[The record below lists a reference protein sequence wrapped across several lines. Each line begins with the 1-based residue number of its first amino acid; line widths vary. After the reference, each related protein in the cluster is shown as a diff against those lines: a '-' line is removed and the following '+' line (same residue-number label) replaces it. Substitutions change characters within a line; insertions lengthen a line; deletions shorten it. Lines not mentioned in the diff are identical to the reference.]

1 LLVFHD
7 APPHLAQLIPIHLNS
22 RAGGRVAVVI
32 MTPAVSIILVGS
44 GWESINIPLR
54 FTRIGPMKTLPVMT
68 IYSGPLSMF
77 GAKVQIA
84 AQEKGLDFDLV
95 MVAYDPV
102 LGYMPKHTEVLR
114 INPKGQVPVLT
125 HGELEIFDSTQ
136 IFEYLEDLQP
146 NPPLWPRDLT
156 TRARARRLEH
166 QSDEIYFAHIIRLMR
181 LEEHLDD
188 PVALASIQAATAY
201 YTEMEKALG
210 TNVWLAKDYSFAD
223 IGFYMAAL
231 FGERRGAPITA
242 ATPRL
247 LEWRER
253 MTQRPAVRAV
263 AGTMARWL
271 KAAGRPVPQFMAAL

>member
-1 LLVFHD
+1 MK
-7 APPHLAQLIPIHLNS
+7 IPFE
-22 RAGGRVAVVI
+22 R
-32 MTPAVSIILVGS
+32 
-44 GWESINIPLR
+44 
-54 FTRIGPMKTLPVMT
+54 MT

-84 AQEKGLDFDLV
+84 AQEKDLDFHLV
-95 MVAYDPV
+95 MVAYDSV
-102 LGYMPKHTEVLR
+102 LGYTPKHTEVLR

-166 QSDEIYFAHIIRLMR
+166 QSDEIYFPHIIRLMN
-181 LEEHLDD
+181 LHEHLDD
-188 PVALASIQAATAY
+188 PVAVASIEAATSY
-201 YTEMEKALG
+201 YGEMENALNG
-210 TNVWLAKDYSFAD
+210 NAWLARDYSFAD
-223 IGFYMAAL
+223 IAFYMAAL
-231 FGERRGAPITA
+231 FGERRGAPLTA

-253 MTQRPAVRAV
+253 MIQRPAVRAV
-263 AGTMARWL
+263 TGAMARWL
-271 KAAGRPVPQFMAAL
+271 KAAGRPVPEFMAAL